1 MGEQGQLKLEAVVVD
16 DNNIGVANSSWAT
29 CGFRCFLSSSV
40 VAAAAAADSPPVNV
54 VVVTVEVVAAS
65 VLYNFMKKYGGEG
78 ASEAPVASMFPSL
91 SSRRRSCLAE

>member
-16 DNNIGVANSSWAT
+16 DNNIGVANSSWAP

-40 VAAAAAADSPPVNV
+40 AAAAADSPPVNV

-65 VLYNFMKKYGGEG
+65 VL
-78 ASEAPVASMFPSL
+78 
-91 SSRRRSCLAE
+91 

>member
-16 DNNIGVANSSWAT
+16 NNNIGVANSSWAP

-40 VAAAAAADSPPVNV
+40 VAAADGPPANV

-65 VLYNFMKKYGGEG
+65 VL
-78 ASEAPVASMFPSL
+78 
-91 SSRRRSCLAE
+91 